1 MREAGLNAMTA
12 LDTGFGIA
20 VDLCVRSVLGQDNLW
35 PPACHTLKV
44 HLAEAP
50 CHIALD
56 FVQKETL
63 VSNAPSNDHK
73 CTELRSR
80 RIVT

>member
-1 MREAGLNAMTA
+1 MTA

-35 PPACHTLKV
+35 PPACHTLKA

-50 CHIALD
+50 CHLALD
-56 FVQKETL
+56 FAQKRWYPML
-63 VSNAPSNDHK
+63 LRMIISVPSFV
-73 CTELRSR
+73 L
-80 RIVT
+80 